1 MTEIKYK
8 SKGNINDSPG
18 GALQKSVPKPK
29 NVHAEENKLFVAGL
43 NNRELH
49 LKELYENIRSTKDGD
64 KLVELVKNGTIKP
77 NERNGLGQCPLIFAV
92 DCEFSI
98 DVCKKLVSLGKCD
111 PLSKDEAGDTLLHYA
126 LNLDNEE
133 IEKWLLEDIKMDKH
147 VKNNDGLTPYDE

>member
-29 NVHAEENKLFVAGL
+29 NVHTEENKKFVAGL

-49 LKELYENIRSTKDGD
+49 LKTLYENIRQTKDGS
-64 KLVELVKNGTIKP
+64 KLVQLVKEGTILP

-92 DCEFSI
+92 DCEFSVDI
-98 DVCKKLVSLGKCD
+98 CKKLVTEGKCD
-111 PLSKDEAGDTLLHYA
+111 PKTTDAAGDTLLHYA
-126 LNLDNEE
+126 VNLDNEE
-133 IEKWLLEDIKMDKH
+133 LEKWLTEEIKVSKDVVNKE
-147 VKNNDGLTPYDE
+147 GLTPYD